1 MQSSTPR
8 RVLAAAALGLVLA
21 MAGTALA
28 AGGGPSKA
36 TLVIKGG
43 ESFKTNAYIKS
54 SLHFATGTVRVRS
67 GATVTLLNTT
77 PDPHT
82 LSIVSPSQLPRT
94 IGQVENCKVCKGI
107 AKAHGVNPREESS
120 GPPPH
125 PVVNVG
131 APGFNQPGDSLI
143 IGPKGPHGKVTF
155 KITAKPGTTLHFMCA
170 IHPWMQGRFL
180 VVK

>member
-1 MQSSTPR
+1 MQSWTSR
-8 RVLAAAALGLVLA
+8 RVLAAGALGVVLA
-21 MAGTALA
+21 TGGSALA

-54 SLHFATGTVRVRS
+54 TLHFATGTVRVRS

-77 PDPHT
+77 GDPHT
-82 LSIVSPSQLPRT
+82 LSIVSPAQLPRT
-94 IGQVENCKVCKGI
+94 IGQVENCKVCKSI
-107 AKAHGVNPREESS
+107 AKAHGVNPNEES
-120 GPPPH
+120 GPPAH
-125 PVVNVG
+125 PLVNVG
-131 APGFNQPGDSLI
+131 APGFNQPGDSVI
-143 IGPKGPHGKVTF
+143 ISPKGPHGKVTF

-170 IHPWMQGRFL
+170 IHPWMQGRFI